1 MIENWRALVVAEA
14 LSWDRTPYHH
24 AGRIKGV
31 GVDCAMLPAEV
42 YKVAGLP
49 HLQPPEYSLDWHL
62 NREEER
68 LKDWVDRFAVQLPA
82 GWLPQPAD
90 LVLYRFGRCYS
101 HTAIVIAWPRVI
113 HAVRQY
119 GQVMQDD
126 GEQYGGARPRLFY
139 EFKGTAK

>member
-1 MIENWRALVVAEA
+1 M
-14 LSWDRTPYHH
+14 
-24 AGRIKGV
+24 
-31 GVDCAMLPAEV
+31 
-42 YKVAGLP
+42 
-49 HLQPPEYSLDWHL
+49 